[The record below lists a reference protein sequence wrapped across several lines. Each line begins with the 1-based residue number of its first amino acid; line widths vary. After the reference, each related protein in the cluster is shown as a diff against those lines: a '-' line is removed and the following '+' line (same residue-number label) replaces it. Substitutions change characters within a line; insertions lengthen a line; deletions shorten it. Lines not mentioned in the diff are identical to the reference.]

1 MIQSLL
7 PLLVLLLPHG
17 DAAPREVA
25 NPEDN
30 ELDSGP
36 RKPGRYDWKEKYAN
50 YDKEQHEKLMK
61 KYASLPY
68 TVTKELKEGLEERQY
83 PIASWVCKQI
93 VPDGTE
99 EQNVRM
105 FWPLFNYIQG
115 NNAENKTIAMTTPVP
130 IQLMP
135 TGNLEMCF
143 WLGKPATHPEPREEG
158 VYLKETQPLK
168 IVTRKVGGFMD
179 NRPLSL
185 SFPRMLR
192 SLTWVSQEQMTV
204 LTSVSKRA

>member
-1 MIQSLL
+1 MIQSLF
-7 PLLVLLLPHG
+7 PLLLLLLPHG

-83 PIASWVCKQI
+83 PIANWESRDVFLAWEASNPPRAQR
-93 VPDGTE
+93 GGG
-99 EQNVRM
+99 
-105 FWPLFNYIQG
+105 LSQG
-115 NNAENKTIAMTTPVP
+115 NTTP
-130 IQLMP
+130 QYCHQEGGRLH
-135 TGNLEMCF
+135 GQHEMDDGG
-143 WLGKPATHPEPREEG
+143 WGAGQAGGWAGHQRPRRQALHG
-158 VYLKETQPLK
+158 
-168 IVTRKVGGFMD
+168 
-179 NRPLSL
+179 
-185 SFPRMLR
+185 
-192 SLTWVSQEQMTV
+192 WV
-204 LTSVSKRA
+204 